1 MMPERAPA
9 RRSPLGVVLT
19 RPAGQSAPLAAAL
32 ARLAPSRIRT
42 IDFPLIEIRA
52 SADPGALDTALRRL
66 ARFALVFFVSPNAI
80 EQAFA
85 RGAALGIDVAAA
97 LGRNGDQ
104 DRDRKRKPGPGPG
117 RGVLIAAVGP
127 GSVQALAAHGVRPGT
142 HRLLAPAGALEA
154 AAMLEAAGGLEAGP
168 DPDAMHADA
177 DADAQRRQAQAE
189 AIRYDSE
196 ALLDALARS
205 GERPALAGGE
215 ALIVRGDGGRELF
228 ADALRDAGMTVHAV
242 TAYERHVPA
251 PSAAVWQPICRLLEE
266 DLPHVWVLSSSEG
279 VRNLDLLARA
289 HFAGS
294 GDARHAA
301 LKHARV
307 IVPHPR
313 IAAAASRAGFDTIT
327 HAGAGDANLLRAILA
342 ASDPIAHD
350 EHDRR

>member
-1 MMPERAPA
+1 MPERARAVPT
-9 RRSPLGVVLT
+9 PLRVVLT
-19 RPAGQSAPLAAAL
+19 RPAGQSAPLAAVL
-32 ARLAPSRIRT
+32 ARVAPSRIET
-42 IDFPLIEIRA
+42 IAFPLIEIRA
-52 SADPGALDTALRRL
+52 SAAPQALDAALRTL

-97 LGRNGDQ
+97 LGRRQ
-104 DRDRKRKPGPGPG
+104 DPAHGP
-117 RGVLIAAVGP
+117 GVLIAAVGP

-154 AAMLEAAGGLEAGP
+154 AAMLEALPAPGLTGGLPAIP
-168 DPDAMHADA
+168 ADVTADAMSAHAH
-177 DADAQRRQAQAE
+177 AQRRQAQAE

-205 GERPALAGGE
+205 GERAALAGRD

-228 ADALRDAGMTVHAV
+228 ADALRDAGMTVQAV

-251 PSAAVWQPICRLLEE
+251 PDAAAWQPIDDLLLH
-266 DLPHVWVLSSSEG
+266 DLPHVWILSSSEG
-279 VRNLDLLARA
+279 VRNLETLADAR
-289 HFAGS
+289 FANS
-294 GDARHAA
+294 GDPRHAA
-301 LKHARV
+301 LRRARV

-313 IAAAASRAGFDTIT
+313 IAAAAQRAGFDTIT
-327 HAGAGDANLLRAILA
+327 NAGAGDANLLRAILA
-342 ASDPIAHD
+342 ASDLIAHD